1 MMNVKPISL
10 ESKETWKTKLVELFW
25 PVVRI
30 YRKVAR
36 SLAFAKLGWNNYDW
50 DHAYL
55 LQLMIFKMKRMQ
67 KACFEEGHHIPEK
80 LSQQSL
86 RLCIKLGEKLLKDN
100 YFYFTGLHNEKWGKF
115 EFIEK
120 TDESG
125 RKYTG
130 MGRPGVPKEKEEQ
143 ERAEFLE
150 AYKKDDSVK
159 ARDTRWF
166 FEIMAKYQESWWD

>member
-10 ESKETWKTKLVELFW
+10 ESKDTWKTKLVEWFW
-25 PVVRI
+25 PIVRI

-80 LSQQSL
+80 LPQQSL
-86 RLCIKLGEKLLKDN
+86 RLCIKLGEKLLKDD
-100 YFYFTGLHNEKWGKF
+100 YFYFTGLHNEKWGEL

-120 TDESG
+120 TNESG

-130 MGRPGVPKEKEEQ
+130 IGRPGVPKEKEEQ
-143 ERAEFLE
+143 ERLEFME

-166 FEIMAKYQESWWD
+166 FGIMAKYQESWWD

>member
-1 MMNVKPISL
+1 MFQIKAVNL
-10 ESKETWKTKLVELFW
+10 DSKTTLKDKLIEFFW

-30 YRKVAR
+30 YRKVCR

-55 LQLMIFKMKRMQ
+55 LELMIFKMKRMQ

-80 LSQQSL
+80 LPQQSL
-86 RLCIKLGEKLLKDN
+86 KLCIKLGEKLLKDDYH
-100 YFYFTGLHNEKWGKF
+100 YFSGLHGQKWG
-115 EFIEK
+115 ELDFIEK
-120 TDESG
+120 TDSQG

-130 MGRPGVPKEKEEQ
+130 MGRSGVLPEQEDQ
-143 ERAEFLE
+143 ERAEAME
-150 AYKKDDSVK
+150 AYRKDDSVK

-166 FEIMAKYQESWWD
+166 YGIMAKYQESWWD